1 MNREL
6 EGSLA
11 RRLANAQIGF
21 LLFLIFAIF
30 VTPSGLRAQGAGAT
44 MSGTVSDPS
53 GAFIPGAALSI
64 KNVATGIDRQIITDA
79 SGVYNAPNLQPG
91 TYEVTVSAAGFATTV
106 RGGVTLNVG
115 AQQLLNFSLKVGE
128 ASQKV
133 EVTGDALPVELASS
147 EISGVVTQKA
157 VQDLPLN
164 GRDWTTLATLQPG
177 VDSLSS
183 NQANT
188 GSKDRARRG
197 YGVQLTISGS
207 RPTQNNYRI
216 DGINVNDYAN
226 GGPGSVEG
234 ATLGVDAIQ
243 EFSVLTSNYSAEY
256 GRTSGGVINAVTRSG
271 ANDFHGSV
279 YEFLRNDALDAANFF
294 DNANSLP
301 KPHFERNQFG
311 VGVGGPIAK
320 DKTFFYADYEG
331 LREGQGVTTESF
343 VPSASVRGIGT
354 GPAGGPGPSI
364 VCSRPMAGNNCT
376 SQTLA
381 NYLSARGEP
390 AVANPDAVTGIS
402 QSVVPFLALWQLPNA
417 GLVGNGDQG
426 IYAFN
431 SLHLTTEN
439 FGTLRIDHK
448 FSDRDTLFGTY
459 QNDQAFATQP
469 DANNQVLVQNATGRQ
484 FADLEETHIFSPQ
497 LLNTARFGL
506 NRSVHTGGGLSA
518 INPLA
523 SNIALGESQGA
534 DNPQIDIPAYTSIQP
549 GLNQVESVDFFQ
561 NSFQGYDD
569 VFLTKGIHSLK
580 LGFAVENIQTTAFNP
595 APVGEFPFLS
605 LYDSNNGGF
614 LPNNPNSLFAPVP
627 TAPFLHF
634 QFHTTILAG
643 YAQDDIH
650 LRPNLTLN
658 LGLRYEVSTVPNEIN
673 GKLSAVSAPIGQSLA
688 TDKIGHTIYSNPTL
702 HNFEPRIG
710 FAWDP
715 FGNGKTSVRGGFGMF
730 DILPLTYELGQFST
744 NAAPFTENTAVT
756 TSTSTTVCGPS
767 GNSSCALTQGDF
779 PTLAFN
785 KLAQSAT
792 AGLSLRIPY
801 VEPNPKRNYV
811 MQWNL
816 AVQRELAAN
825 LTATIAYVGSRG
837 VHMEFRADD
846 INTSQPTLTSAGYL
860 FPGSTNGV
868 PNGTVI
874 SPLIGQMDTLQWGN
888 DSFFNGMEVQ
898 INKKISHGF
907 EVGSSYTWSRAIDG
921 GDGAIA
927 SDSFLNSIPSLFY
940 FLPRYRR
947 GPADFNITQ
956 NLTLNYLWNLPAP
969 VHGDGFAGKL
979 TSGWQVGGILTAR
992 TGLPFSPLIGGDPL
1006 GLGDSSPFAYPNKL
1020 GGAGCSSLVN
1030 SGNVNNYVKLQCFGL
1045 PQSTPAI
1052 AAQCIPFAPGGTV
1065 APGTCSNLLG
1075 TGGRNEI
1082 NGPGAVDLDFSLIK
1096 QTKLTE
1102 RLNLEFRTEVF
1113 NIINHPNFNSPIDNS
1128 TLFNSDGSIPGN
1140 AGVIDSTSVDPRQI
1154 QFALKV
1160 SF

>member
-1 MNREL
+1 MNGEL
-6 EGSLA
+6 DGSLG
-11 RRLANAQIGF
+11 RRLGDARIGF

-30 VTPSGLRAQGAGAT
+30 VTVSDLRAQVSGAT
-44 MSGTVSDPS
+44 LSGTVTDPS
-53 GAFIPGAALSI
+53 GAFIPNATLSI
-64 KNVATGIDRQIITDA
+64 QNVATGILRQVTTDA
-79 SGVYNAPNLQPG
+79 SGIYNAPNLLPG
-91 TYEVTVSAAGFATTV
+91 TYEVTVTAPGFSTTI
-106 RGGVTLNVG
+106 RGGITLTVG

-133 EVTGDALPVELASS
+133 EVTGEALPVELASS

-157 VQDLPLN
+157 VQELPLN

-177 VDSLSS
+177 VNSLGSD
-183 NQANT
+183 QAKT
-188 GSKDRARRG
+188 GGTDRARRG

-234 ATLGVDAIQ
+234 ATLGVDAVQ

-279 YEFLRNDALDAANFF
+279 YEYLRNDALDAANFF

-311 VGVGGPIAK
+311 AGVGGPIKK

-331 LREGQGVTTESF
+331 LRENQGVTTESF
-343 VPSASVRGIGT
+343 VPSAAVRGIGT
-354 GPAGGPGPSI
+354 GPGGGPGPSM
-364 VCSRPMAGNNCT
+364 VCSRPVAGSNCT
-376 SQTLA
+376 PQTLK
-381 NYLSARGEP
+381 NYLSSRGEP
-390 AVANPDAVTGIS
+390 AVQNPDPVTGIDT
-402 QSVVPFLALWQLPNA
+402 SVAPFLGLWQLPNA
-417 GLVGNGDQG
+417 GLVANGNGDQG

-431 SLHLTTEN
+431 SVHLTTEN
-439 FGTLRIDHK
+439 FGTIRIDHK
-448 FSDRDTLFGTY
+448 FSDRDSLFGTY
-459 QNDQAFATQP
+459 QNDQAAATQP
-469 DANNQVLVQNATGRQ
+469 DPNNDVLVQNATGRQ
-484 FADLEETHIFSPQ
+484 FADVEETHIFSAQ
-497 LLNTARFGL
+497 LLNSARFGF

-518 INPLA
+518 INPFA
-523 SNIALGESQGA
+523 DTFALGESEGA
-534 DNPQIDIPAYTSIQP
+534 DNPQIDVPTFTSIQP
-549 GLNQVESVDFFQ
+549 GLNQVEIVDFFQ

-580 LGFAVENIQTTAFNP
+580 FGFAIENIQTTAFNP

-605 LYDSNNGGF
+605 LYDSNNGG
-614 LPNNPNSLFAPVP
+614 LLTNNPNSLLAPVP

-634 QFHTTILAG
+634 KFHTTIIGG

-650 LRPNLTLN
+650 VRPNLTLN
-658 LGLRYEVSTVPNEIN
+658 LGLRYEISTVPNEIN
-673 GKLSAVSAPIGQSLA
+673 GKLSAVPSPFQQSLV
-688 TDKIGHTIYSNPTL
+688 TDRIGHTIYSNPTL

-730 DILPLTYELGQFST
+730 DVLPLTYELGQFAT

-756 TSTSTTVCGPS
+756 TSTPNNVCGPLATS
-767 GNSSCALTQGDF
+767 PCALMQGDF
-779 PTLAFN
+779 PTLAFD
-785 KLAQSAT
+785 KLAQSA
-792 AGLSLRIPY
+792 GQGFSLRIPY
-801 VEPNPKRNYV
+801 VEPHPKRNYV

-816 AVQRELAAN
+816 AIQREIAPN

-846 INTSQPTLTSAGYL
+846 INTTQPVLTSAGYL
-860 FPGSTNGV
+860 FPGNNPTTGV
-868 PNGTVI
+868 PKGTVI
-874 SPLIGQMDTLQWGN
+874 SPSIGQMDTLQWSN
-888 DSFFNGMEVQ
+888 DSFFHGMELQ
-898 INKKISHGF
+898 INKKLSHSF
-907 EVGSSYTWSRAIDG
+907 EVGSSYTWSRSIDG

-947 GPADFNITQ
+947 GPSDFNVTQ
-956 NLTLNYLWNLPAP
+956 NLTVNFLWNLPSP
-969 VHGDGFAGKL
+969 VHGFGGKL
-979 TSGWQVGGILTAR
+979 VNGWQAGGILTAR
-992 TGLPFSPLIGGDPL
+992 TGLPFTPLIAGDPL
-1006 GLGDSSPFAYPNKL
+1006 GLGDTSPFAYPNKL
-1020 GGAGCSSLVN
+1020 GGSGCGTLVN
-1030 SGNVNNYVKLQCFGL
+1030 PGNVNNYVKLQCFGL
-1045 PQSTPAI
+1045 PQSTPALG
-1052 AAQCIPFAPGGTV
+1052 AQCTPFAV

-1082 NGPGAVDLDFSLIK
+1082 TGPGEVNLDLSLIK
-1096 QTKLTE
+1096 QTKINE
-1102 RLNLEFRTEVF
+1102 RLNMEFRAEAF
-1113 NIINHPNFNSPIDNS
+1113 NILNHADFNSPIDNS
-1128 TLFNSDGSIPGN
+1128 TLFNANGSVSGT

>member
-1 MNREL
+1 E
-6 EGSLA
+6 
-11 RRLANAQIGF
+11 
-21 LLFLIFAIF
+21 
-30 VTPSGLRAQGAGAT
+30 
-44 MSGTVSDPS
+44 
-53 GAFIPGAALSI
+53 
-64 KNVATGIDRQIITDA
+64 
-79 SGVYNAPNLQPG
+79 
-91 TYEVTVSAAGFATTV
+91 
-106 RGGVTLNVG
+106 
-115 AQQLLNFSLKVGE
+115 
-128 ASQKV
+128 
-133 EVTGDALPVELASS
+133 
-147 EISGVVTQKA
+147 
-157 VQDLPLN
+157 LPLN

-243 EFSVLTSNYSAEY
+243 EFSVLTSNYFAEY

-271 ANDFHGSV
+271 ANDIHGSV

-320 DKTFFYADYEG
+320 DKTFSYADYEG

-364 VCSRPMAGNNCT
+364 VCSRPVAGNNCT

-402 QSVVPFLALWQLPNA
+402 KSVVPFLGLLQLPNA

-484 FADLEETHIFSPQ
+484 FADVEETHIFSPQ

-534 DNPQIDIPAYTSIQP
+534 DNPQIDIPTYTSIQP

-580 LGFAVENIQTTAFNP
+580 LGFAVERIQMNEYDP
-595 APVGEFPFLS
+595 APVGSVTFGTLLDFLT
-605 LYDSNNGGF
+605 
-614 LPNNPNSLFAPVP
+614 NNPLNLTAPLP
-627 TAPFLHF
+627 TVPFLHF
-634 QFHTTILAG
+634 GFRTGIFGG
-643 YAQDDIH
+643 YVQDDVR
-650 LRPNLTLN
+650 LRPNLTVN
-658 LGLRYEVSTVPNEIN
+658 LGLRYEISTPPTEVR
-673 GKLSAVSAPIGQSLA
+673 GRLSALHNP
-688 TDKIGHTIYSNPTL
+688 TDSTPHLGDPLFHNPTL
-702 HNFEPRIG
+702 RNFEPRVG

-715 FGNGKTSVRGGFGMF
+715 FGSGKTSVR
-730 DILPLTYELGQFST
+730 
-744 NAAPFTENTAVT
+744 
-756 TSTSTTVCGPS
+756 
-767 GNSSCALTQGDF
+767 
-779 PTLAFN
+779 
-785 KLAQSAT
+785 
-792 AGLSLRIPY
+792 
-801 VEPNPKRNYV
+801 
-811 MQWNL
+811 
-816 AVQRELAAN
+816 
-825 LTATIAYVGSRG
+825 
-837 VHMEFRADD
+837 
-846 INTSQPTLTSAGYL
+846 
-860 FPGSTNGV
+860 
-868 PNGTVI
+868 
-874 SPLIGQMDTLQWGN
+874 
-888 DSFFNGMEVQ
+888 
-898 INKKISHGF
+898 
-907 EVGSSYTWSRAIDG
+907 
-921 GDGAIA
+921 
-927 SDSFLNSIPSLFY
+927 
-940 FLPRYRR
+940 
-947 GPADFNITQ
+947 
-956 NLTLNYLWNLPAP
+956 
-969 VHGDGFAGKL
+969 
-979 TSGWQVGGILTAR
+979 
-992 TGLPFSPLIGGDPL
+992 
-1006 GLGDSSPFAYPNKL
+1006 
-1020 GGAGCSSLVN
+1020 
-1030 SGNVNNYVKLQCFGL
+1030 
-1045 PQSTPAI
+1045 
-1052 AAQCIPFAPGGTV
+1052 
-1065 APGTCSNLLG
+1065 
-1075 TGGRNEI
+1075 
-1082 NGPGAVDLDFSLIK
+1082 
-1096 QTKLTE
+1096 
-1102 RLNLEFRTEVF
+1102 
-1113 NIINHPNFNSPIDNS
+1113 
-1128 TLFNSDGSIPGN
+1128 
-1140 AGVIDSTSVDPRQI
+1140 
-1154 QFALKV
+1154 
-1160 SF
+1160 